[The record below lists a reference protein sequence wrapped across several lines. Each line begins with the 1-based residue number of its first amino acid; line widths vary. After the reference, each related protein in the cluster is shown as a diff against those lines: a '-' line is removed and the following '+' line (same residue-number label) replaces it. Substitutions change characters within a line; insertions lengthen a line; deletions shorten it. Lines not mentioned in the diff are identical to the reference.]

1 MNADSTYLKSDRLV
15 NQPRQVAVI
24 DIGATSVRMQV
35 AEIQRDGNV
44 RKLES
49 FSQAVSLGKDSF
61 IKGRIEKQT
70 IEDCVHVLGIYRQ
83 KLNEYEITSK
93 DQIRVVATSGIK
105 EANNRLAMQD
115 RIYIATGFE
124 IEPFDEAELH
134 RVTFL
139 GVQPFLANHPE
150 LFKGG
155 SVTCEVGGGT
165 TELLVMNKSDVI
177 FSTTFRLGSLRL
189 RKTLEAF
196 DLSREKSRQLMESQI
211 LQTIE
216 RAREEILTAY
226 AECYVAMGSDI
237 RFVAGEIQHARID
250 DQLVEIDIHELEQ
263 FTNDV
268 LSLSPDKIVTRF
280 HFSLP
285 DAESF
290 GPGLLTHLLIAESMN
305 AKKFLVANVN
315 LRDGLL
321 QEMAQGRRWSQ
332 SIQEQIVRSAKQLG
346 QKFHYS
352 EKHAV
357 HVAQLSCTLFD
368 QLQPLHH
375 MKERFRGVLELAAIL
390 HEVGQFISQRSMHKH
405 SLYLIRNSE
414 LFGIG
419 AHDKELVAL
428 VARYHRRANPQPSH
442 DGYGQLNREDRVTV
456 AKLAALLRIANALD
470 ASSTQRVENL
480 ECDIQGDGK
489 QVLLK
494 TSSSADLSM
503 EQLKLKQVTPFFEEI
518 FGADIVLNSTRN
530 A

>member
-1 MNADSTYLKSDRLV
+1 MNADSTYLKSDRLI

-70 IEDCVHVLGIYRQ
+70 IEDCVHVLGMYRQ

-165 TELLVMNKSDVI
+165 TELLVLNKSDVI

-290 GPGLLTHLLIAESMN
+290 GPGLLTHLLIAES
-305 AKKFLVANVN
+305 
-315 LRDGLL
+315 
-321 QEMAQGRRWSQ
+321 
-332 SIQEQIVRSAKQLG
+332 I
-346 QKFHYS
+346 
-352 EKHAV
+352 HAV

-442 DGYGQLNREDRVTV
+442 DGYGQLDREDRVTV

-480 ECDIQGDGK
+480 ECDIKGDGK

-518 FGADIVLNSTRN
+518 FGANIVLNSTRN